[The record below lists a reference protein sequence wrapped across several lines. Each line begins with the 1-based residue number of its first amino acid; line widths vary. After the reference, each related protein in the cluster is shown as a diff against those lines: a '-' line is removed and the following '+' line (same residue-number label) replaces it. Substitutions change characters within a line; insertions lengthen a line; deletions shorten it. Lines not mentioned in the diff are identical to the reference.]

1 MSKADEPNQ
10 RAADRQAEVTS
21 RYGALARA
29 AASGERI
36 VDCGE
41 DAFTEGQF
49 GSAGYDQ
56 ETSEL
61 PEGAVRASLGCGNP
75 VAVAPLAPG
84 QKVLD
89 LGSGGG
95 IDVLLSARRVA
106 PDGMAYGLD
115 TTAEMVTLARTN
127 ARQAGVEN
135 VEFLHGRIEEIP
147 LPDAHVDAVIS
158 NCVINL
164 SADKPRVLAEAY
176 RVLRPG
182 GHFGVSDVLAHPGLT
197 PDQRAEAESA
207 TGCAA
212 TLTAEEYRELLL
224 GAGFTGIDI
233 TSTADAGVGVYSAI
247 VKAGRPSA
255 PEGVVLRPMRA
266 DDAEAVLSLYQSGIE
281 EGNATFET
289 AAPSWEAFDAA
300 RLTLHRYVAVD
311 DATGKVTGWA
321 AAAPT
326 SSRKAYAGVV
336 EHSVYVHP
344 SARGR
349 GVARAL
355 LDALVA
361 STESAGIWTVQ
372 SGIFPENTASLA
384 LHRSAGFRVIGH
396 RERVGQHHGTWRDV
410 VLLER
415 RSPLVS

>member
-1 MSKADEPNQ
+1 MEQPDEPAQ
-10 RAADRQAEVTS
+10 SVEDRQAQVTS

-29 AASGERI
+29 AEAGERI

-49 GSAGYDQ
+49 GAAGYDE
-56 ETSEL
+56 ETSGL

-135 VEFLHGRIEEIP
+135 VEFLHGRIEDIP

-182 GHFGVSDVLAHPGLT
+182 GHFGVSDVLAHAGLT
-197 PDQRAEAESA
+197 PDQRAEAERV
-207 TGCAA
+207 TGCAT
-212 TLTAEEYRELLL
+212 TLTAEDYRALLL
-224 GAGFTGIDI
+224 EAGFTGIDI
-233 TSTADAGVGVYSAI
+233 TSTADADTGVYSAI
-247 VKAGRPSA
+247 VKAGRPAA
-255 PEGVVLRPMRA
+255 PGGILLRPMSA
-266 DDAEAVLSLYQSGIE
+266 DDADAVLSLYELGID
-281 EGNATFET
+281 EGDATFET
-289 AAPSWEAFDAA
+289 AAPSWEEFEAA
-300 RLTLHRYVAVD
+300 KLTRHRYVAVD
-311 DATGKVTGWA
+311 DVTDEVKGWV

-326 SSRKAYAGVV
+326 SSRDAYAGVV

-355 LDALVA
+355 LEALIA

-372 SGIFPENTASLA
+372 AGVFPENSASLA
-384 LHRSAGFRVIGH
+384 LHRSAGFRVIGR
-396 RERVGQHHGTWRDV
+396 RERIGRHHGAWRDV
-410 VLLER
+410 VLIER
-415 RSPLVS
+415 RSPLVG

>member
-1 MSKADEPNQ
+1 MDQPDEPPQ
-10 RAADRQAEVTS
+10 SVEGRQADIGS

-29 AASGERI
+29 AEAGEQI

-41 DAFTEGQF
+41 DAFAEGQF
-49 GSAGYDQ
+49 GAAGYDQ
-56 ETSEL
+56 ETADL

-75 VAVAPLAPG
+75 VAVAPLTAG

-95 IDVLLSARRVA
+95 IDVLLSARRVG

-115 TTAEMVTLARTN
+115 TTAEMVTLARAN
-127 ARQAGVEN
+127 AQQAGVEN
-135 VEFLHGRIEEIP
+135 VEFLHGRIEDIP

-164 SADKPRVLAEAY
+164 SAEKPRVLDEAY

-182 GHFGVSDVLAHPGLT
+182 GHFGVSDVLAHPGLA
-197 PDQRAEAESA
+197 PSQRAEAERA

-224 GAGFTGIDI
+224 RAGFTDVGI
-233 TSTADAGVGVYSAI
+233 TSTADAATGVYSAI
-247 VKAGRPSA
+247 VKAGKPSA
-255 PEGVVLRPMRA
+255 PSGISLRPMRA
-266 DDAEAVLSLYQSGIE
+266 DDADAVLSLYELGIE
-281 EGNATFET
+281 EGDATFET

-300 RLTLHRYVAVD
+300 KLTLHRYVAVD
-311 DATGKVTGWA
+311 DGTGEVRGWA

-326 SSRKAYAGVV
+326 SPRPAYAGVV

-344 SARGR
+344 GARGR
-349 GVARAL
+349 GIARAL
-355 LDALVA
+355 LEALVA

-384 LHRSAGFRVIGH
+384 LHRSAGFRVIGR
-396 RERVGQHHGTWRDV
+396 RERIGQHRGVWRDV
-410 VLLER
+410 VLIER

>member
-1 MSKADEPNQ
+1 MPGPQQPST
-10 RAADRQAEVTS
+10 AAENRLEEVTS

-41 DAFTEGQF
+41 EAFDEGCF
-49 GSAGYDQ
+49 GAAGYAQTAD
-56 ETSEL
+56 L

-84 QKVLD
+84 DTVLD

-106 PDGMAYGLD
+106 PDGKAYGLD
-115 TTAEMVTLARTN
+115 ATAGMVSLARSN
-127 ARQAGVEN
+127 AHEAGVEN

-147 LPDAHVDAVIS
+147 LPEAQVDAVIS

-164 SADKPRVLAEAY
+164 SADKPQVLAEAY

-197 PDQRAEAESA
+197 PAQRVEAERV
-207 TGCAA
+207 TGCAT

-224 GAGFTGIDI
+224 AAGFTHIDI
-233 TSTADAGVGVYSAI
+233 TPTTDAGVGVYSAI
-247 VKAGRPSA
+247 VKARKPAA
-255 PEGVVLRPMRA
+255 PEGVVLRRMRPRDA
-266 DDAEAVLSLYQSGIE
+266 DAVLALYQVGID
-281 EGNATFET
+281 EGDATFEV

-300 RLTLHRYVAVD
+300 KLPLHRYVAVG
-311 DATGKVTGWA
+311 DATGETLGWA
-321 AAAPT
+321 AVAPT
-326 SSRKAYAGVV
+326 SPRQVYAGVV
-336 EHSVYVHP
+336 EHSVYVRP
-344 SARGR
+344 TARGR
-349 GVARAL
+349 GIARAL

-361 STESAGIWTVQ
+361 STETAGIWTVQ

-384 LHRSAGFRVIGH
+384 LHRSAGFRVIGT
-396 RERVGQHHGTWRDV
+396 RERVGRHHGTWRDV
-410 VLLER
+410 VLVER
-415 RSPLVS
+415 RSPAID

>member
-10 RAADRQAEVTS
+10 SAADRQAEVTS

-29 AASGERI
+29 AEAGERI

-41 DAFTEGQF
+41 DAFTEGRF

-106 PDGMAYGLD
+106 PDGIAYGLD
-115 TTAEMVTLARTN
+115 TTAEMVTLARAN

-182 GHFGVSDVLAHPGLT
+182 GHFGVSDVLARPGLT
-197 PDQRAEAESA
+197 PDQRAEAERA
-207 TGCAA
+207 TGCAT

-224 GAGFTGIDI
+224 GAGFTGINI

-247 VKAGRPSA
+247 VKAGRPAA

-281 EGNATFET
+281 EGDATFET

-311 DATGKVTGWA
+311 DATGEVTGWA

-344 SARGR
+344 GARGR

-384 LHRSAGFRVIGH
+384 LHRSAGFRVIGR
-396 RERVGQHHGTWRDV
+396 RERIGQHHGTWRDV
-410 VLLER
+410 VLVER